1 MLFGKKPK
9 PIRAESLALIQAS
22 KDGPATFEAR
32 PAYSGGVLRVA
43 GYRFGVVI
51 DLAGLSVNKKV
62 LANLDHDSKKRIGHI
77 TDHTNDGKSLSL
89 SGVMSADT
97 ESAREVLASHDR
109 GFPWDCSIEAIPTV
123 RTEMVEAGK
132 TVFVNGQSFSGP
144 LEVARKSTLYGLG
157 FVSLGADSE
166 NQVAIAAEEVP
177 LEDTEQTFESWA
189 MSHEFDLSSM
199 SEQELAVLQSI
210 YDKQSKAS
218 EPIAASF
225 DANFIRAEVDKS
237 YRSIEAVLL
246 KYEDTVKPE
255 KLAEIKAEAQDKI
268 RALKSKAGEHEYT
281 GVKFQFEATPIIAQ
295 THLACIRA
303 TYPQGPTIHSST
315 RDLQMDQKTI
325 EASLLLRTGREVL
338 AVKSYG
344 ERACEA
350 ASKANLTSLVDVCKA
365 AIHASMRDIPTGGNE
380 AIIKAA
386 FSNTDLPNI
395 LSNVT
400 GKTLVEAYQETT
412 SSWRLL
418 AAIKPAA
425 NFKEQKGTRPS
436 SIENLAELGAA
447 GEIKHGVL
455 SEEGNY
461 PWSISTFARMLG
473 VTRKDIINDDLGF
486 FDTISP
492 ALGTAAGRTLND
504 TFWEVWMTGAGSF
517 WHANNANLTT
527 TGSALSITGLAKGI
541 LLMRKQVDKNGNS
554 IEVNPVSLV
563 VPPELELT
571 ARPLINSSTLVGG
584 STAGPVDNPMFGV
597 VKNLIVEPR
606 LSNTSFTN
614 NSLTAWYLNG
624 PIAAESIIVGFL
636 NGMQSPTIEI
646 EQADFNKL
654 GVQMRVVFDFGVAL
668 ADPRGAVK
676 ATGAS

>member
-1 MLFGKKPK
+1 MPAAIEAASDGK
-9 PIRAESLALIQAS
+9 
-22 KDGPATFEAR
+22 PATFRGRAL
-32 PAYSGGVLRVA
+32 SGDVLPVR
-43 GYRFGVVI
+43 GYTHGVVPDLQGLQI
-51 DLAGLSVNKKV
+51 DAKKV
-62 LANLDHDSKKRIGHI
+62 VVNQGHDPSRLIGHVVSSQNNGS
-77 TDHTNDGKSLSL
+77 TLEVE
-89 SGVMSADT
+89 GVFSFENAFQNEVVASAKN
-97 ESAREVLASHDR
+97 
-109 GFPWDCSIEAIPTV
+109 GFQWDISVELTPTKIEKVA
-123 RTEMVEAGK
+123 AGAK
-132 TVFVNGQSFSGP
+132 VTVNGREFVGP
-144 LEVARKSTLYGLG
+144 VEIARKSILTGLG
-157 FVSLGADSE
+157 FVTRGADAGNMVS
-166 NQVAIAAEEVP
+166 IAAMEHEMDEPEMEETP
-177 LEDTEQTFESWA
+177 EQTFESWA
-189 MSHEFDLSSM
+189 MAHEFDISSM
-199 SEQELAVLQSI
+199 SESELAMLKSI
-210 YDKQSKAS
+210 YEKQSKAS

-225 DANFIRAEVDKS
+225 DANFIRAEVDRS
-237 YRSIEAVLL
+237 YRSIEAALL
-246 KYEDTVKPE
+246 KYEDELKPE
-255 KLAEIKAEAQDKI
+255 KLAEIKAEALNKV
-268 RALKSKAGEHEYT
+268 RALKAKAGTHEYT
-281 GVKFQFEATPIIAQ
+281 GVKFQFEASPIIAQ

-303 TYPQGPTIHSST
+303 RYPQGPIIISSS

-344 ERACEA
+344 ERAVEA
-350 ASKANLTSLVDVCKA
+350 ASKANLTNLVDVCKA

-386 FSNTDLPNI
+386 FSNSDLPNI

-400 GKTLVEAYQETT
+400 GKTLVDAYQETT

-425 NFKEQKGTRPS
+425 NFKEQLGIRPS
-436 SIENLAELGAA
+436 SIENLAELGAG

-473 VTRKDIINDDLGF
+473 VTRKDIVNDDLSF

-504 TFWEVWMTGAGSF
+504 LFWATWMTGTSNF
-517 WHANNANLTT
+517 WHANNSNLTT

-541 LLMRKQVDKNGNS
+541 LLMRKQVDASGNS

-584 STAGPVDNPMFGV
+584 SAAGPVDNPMFGV

-624 PIAAESIIVGFL
+624 PISAESIIVGFL

-654 GVQMRVVFDFGVAL
+654 GIQMRCVFDFGVAL

-676 ATGAS
+676 ATGAA